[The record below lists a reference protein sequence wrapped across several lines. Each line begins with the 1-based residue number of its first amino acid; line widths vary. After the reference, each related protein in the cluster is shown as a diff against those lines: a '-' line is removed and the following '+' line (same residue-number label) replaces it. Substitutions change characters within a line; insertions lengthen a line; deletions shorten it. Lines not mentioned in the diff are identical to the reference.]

1 VLCGVAEAYLR
12 ISFVSRSLPVIMA
25 TSDFSVCSRLTF
37 LICFCPSLHEQR
49 SKCEKTTSIKNLAI
63 KETHIS
69 CHGTCISACM
79 AFCFRIT
86 ASCHILAI
94 SVSTVLV
101 YAFSLR
107 PGAAFVDIFCYATR
121 YVSHCG
127 CVDVCRISS
136 TVLVLITLL

>member
-1 VLCGVAEAYLR
+1 MGH
-12 ISFVSRSLPVIMA
+12 VSVHAWL
-25 TSDFSVCSRLTF
+25 FF
-37 LICFCPSLHEQR
+37 
-49 SKCEKTTSIKNLAI
+49 
-63 KETHIS
+63 
-69 CHGTCISACM
+69 
-79 AFCFRIT
+79 FRIT

-101 YAFSLR
+101 YEFSLR